1 MSKQNFNYVYSYNF
15 DFLNKDEKINRNDD
29 VIALSKKIYDY
40 YIKTLEKN
48 DNRIFAKY
56 DIYKSTKEHNFIYE
70 AVYFYNHFKSFFKS
84 KTKIRFKKDLVS
96 CFVIELK
103 DYYEKSY
110 YVYFCVDKKE
120 YEERK
125 DLYLNEV
132 FNFFKS
138 EIDKK
143 AEEKKGVINE

>member
-1 MSKQNFNYVYSYNF
+1 MNKENFNYNF
-15 DFLNKDEKINRNDD
+15 DFLTKDEKINRNEN
-29 VIALSKKIYDY
+29 IIELSKKIHDY
-40 YIKTLEKN
+40 YISLLEKN

-56 DIYKSTKEHNFIYE
+56 DIYKSTNANSFIYE

-84 KTKIRFKKDLVS
+84 KTKIRFKKNLVG

-103 DYYEKSY
+103 DYYEKNY

-132 FNFFKS
+132 FDFFKS
-138 EIDKK
+138 EIDRKV
-143 AEEKKGVINE
+143 EEKKGVINE